1 MTISDCFFT
10 LFIISFFWPTAFFS
24 FCFYSSGISTCFIL
38 RSVRTIL
45 IFFTQNIFTI

>member
-1 MTISDCFFT
+1 MTISNCFFA
-10 LFIISFFWPTAFFS
+10 LFIVSFFWSATLFS
-24 FCFYSSGISTCFIL
+24 FCFYSGISTCFIL